1 MYKKFRKS
9 SRLLCAVLIAAMTI
23 FTTGCGSSSSDK
35 DNSAAK
41 SSPAP
46 TAVQDSKSDVT
57 VLGEG
62 KTTFTFLVT
71 DREGNETKFEIHT
84 DKENVEEALS
94 EHNLIQGEEGD
105 YGLYVKTVNGITA
118 DYDTDQTYWAFYVN
132 GEYAQSGIESTK
144 VAEGDC
150 YSFKVEN

>member
-1 MYKKFRKS
+1 MHKNFRKS
-9 SRLLCAVLIAAMTI
+9 SRLLCAVLIATTTI
-23 FTTGCGSSSSDK
+23 FTTGCGSSASDK
-35 DNSAAK
+35 DTSAAK

-46 TAVQDSKSDVT
+46 TVTQDSNSDVT

-71 DREGNETKFEIHT
+71 DKDGNDTKFEIHT

-118 DYDTDQTYWAFYVN
+118 DYDADQTYWAFYVN

-144 VAEGDC
+144 VTEGDC
-150 YSFKVEN
+150 YSFKVEK